1 MIIDDTLREGL
12 QSPGISF
19 TIEEKL
25 ELARKISAAGVKEAI
40 VSHPSAHYSEVE
52 VTRRIVEGKYFDRVL
67 GLARAVPS
75 DIDIAASTGAGIGT
89 YIPFEPMAAEKAL
102 DAVRYAVN
110 KYGRG
115 KSFIEVSITN
125 ITAYSIDDLIKMA
138 KKLVD
143 IGVDRIQLADS
154 LGNASPSFVARAVQG
169 VKKSMDIPVAVHFH
183 NDAGAAVLNSIIAV
197 MHGADYVDTTIFGI
211 GERNGIADLAVVA
224 TILRMEGYK
233 VEINMDAL
241 REAYD
246 YLGKLIVEKAGIQH
260 FRDNF
265 PIFGLHVST
274 QTAGTHASYS
284 EVFRESKYSLN
295 VYVGKSMIKRVMM
308 EAGVDVSDE
317 EAAELARRVKDLAVK
332 TGRTV
337 KVEQLLDML
346 NEVRRG
352 GSA

>member
-25 ELARKISAAGVKEAI
+25 ELAKKISAAGVKEAI

-67 GLARAVPS
+67 GLGRAVPS
-75 DIDIAASTGAGIGT
+75 DLDTAASAGGGIGT
-89 YIPFEPMAAEKAL
+89 YIPFEPAAAERAL
-102 DAVRYAVN
+102 DAVKYAVN
-110 KYGRG
+110 RYGRG

-125 ITAYSIDDLIKMA
+125 VTAYSMDGLIKMA
-138 KKLVD
+138 KKLMD

-169 VKKSMDIPVAVHFH
+169 VKKSINIPVAVHFH
-183 NDAGAAVLNSIIAV
+183 NDVGAAVLNSITAIKQ
-197 MHGADYVDTTIFGI
+197 GADYVDTTIFGI
-211 GERNGIADLAVVA
+211 GERNGIADLAVTC
-224 TILRMEGYK
+224 TILRMEGYR

-246 YLGKLIVEKAGIQH
+246 YLGKLIVEKAGVQH

-265 PIFGLHVST
+265 PIFGSHVST

-284 EVFRESKYSLN
+284 EIFRENNYSLN
-295 VYVGKSMIKRVMM
+295 VYVGKSMIKRIMRESGM
-308 EAGVDVSDE
+308 DVSDE
-317 EAAELARRVKDLAVK
+317 EASELVRRVKDLAVK
-332 TGRTV
+332 TGRTINI
-337 KVEQLLDML
+337 KQLLDML
-346 NEVRRG
+346 SEVRR
-352 GSA
+352 SA